1 MKEKPNFRERAQY
14 LISPQWGQRAYAA
27 RLKREQENQTVRQS
41 ATGYGNHG
49 ASTTLNSLVGWIVGE
64 GSAEDDIDLQGSVL
78 RKRSRDLYAGGGLAK
93 SGVETMVTN
102 VAGWGIQ
109 PKPEIDGEALG
120 LSDEECDAW
129 ERQALREWRLWAE
142 NSMCDAEH
150 SKTFYAMQQL
160 AFRSQLMSGD
170 CFALFGMEE
179 NRRTPYRLTIRILE
193 ADRVS
198 TPDTSGD
205 SESVDTDGGGR
216 IVDGV
221 EINAAGQVVRYH
233 ITNRHPLAETDVR
246 SLEWVAVD
254 AFGKDTGYPN
264 ILHVTGFER
273 PEQRRGIPFVA
284 AQIEQIKQLDRYLN
298 SELAA
303 NVVSSMLTAFII
315 SNEDDGR
322 PGMEDA
328 VNEDEKVTDD
338 EFKIEL
344 APGAIYD
351 LPPGK
356 TIKEINPLR
365 NNAGFE
371 SFVNALIMIVGA
383 SMGVPKEV
391 LIKKFDSNYT
401 AARASLLDFWKRVK
415 VERAGFNASFN
426 QPVYEQWLSEAEPV
440 AACADPDAYGLM
452 RECYGRLPQEIT
464 AKAAQKEAGNT
475 GGAAAPTVPENTTDN
490 GNEEEGNLEIN
501 EITAQQLREGNDGV
515 YQEIFQAGA
524 AAERQRQ
531 QDIDALCGEGYEAL
545 AEEAKEKGTSAADF
559 LRQMVTQQKQKKQ
572 DFLAQRQAETAASQ
586 QVRGGDAGQQGKGS
600 EDDELKA
607 LASESAAYAKEA
619 AGQGSQMY

>member
-1 MKEKPNFRERAQY
+1 MKKEPNFRERAQY
-14 LISPQWGQRAYAA
+14 LISPRWGQRAYAA
-27 RLKREQENQTVRQS
+27 RLKREQENQAVRQS

-64 GSAEDDIDLQGSVL
+64 GSAEDDIDLQGATL

-142 NSMCDAEH
+142 NTMCDAEH

-233 ITNRHPLAETDVR
+233 ITNRHPLAETDMR

-315 SNEDDGR
+315 SSEDDGR

-401 AARASLLDFWKRVK
+401 AARAALLDFWKRVK

-426 QPVYEQWLSEAEPV
+426 QPVYEQWLSEAV
-440 AACADPDAYGLM
+440 AT
-452 RECYGRLPQEIT
+452 GRLEAPGFFDDPAIRRAWCGCQWIGCSMGHVDPLKEV
-464 AKAAQKEAGNT
+464 KAAGERIALHISTEEQEAGEYN
-475 GGAAAPTVPENTTDN
+475 GGDWNANMRQRKRELAMAAAMGETIQWTPTDWN
-490 GNEEEGNLEIN
+490 
-501 EITAQQLREGNDGV
+501 
-515 YQEIFQAGA
+515 
-524 AAERQRQ
+524 
-531 QDIDALCGEGYEAL
+531 
-545 AEEAKEKGTSAADF
+545 
-559 LRQMVTQQKQKKQ
+559 
-572 DFLAQRQAETAASQ
+572 
-586 QVRGGDAGQQGKGS
+586 
-600 EDDELKA
+600 EDDDSGDK
-607 LASESAAYAKEA
+607 SDKE
-619 AGQGSQMY
+619 GKK